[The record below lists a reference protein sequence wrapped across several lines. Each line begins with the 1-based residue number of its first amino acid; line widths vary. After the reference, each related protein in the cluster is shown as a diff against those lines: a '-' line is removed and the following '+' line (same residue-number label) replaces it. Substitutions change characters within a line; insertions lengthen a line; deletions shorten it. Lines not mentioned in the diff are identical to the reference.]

1 MKRKMSS
8 IQAPRP
14 PPGYTPLAVSP
25 SQILLQLTVS
35 NKCGQAFRWHGVD
48 VYESIEK
55 SHTVKK
61 EEEEHDLANFGSLS
75 AKSQDS
81 KKAYNRTTEWSMC
94 LSDRIVFVR
103 QDTERGYI
111 YFKTLMGQSS
121 SRPNDARQIDLT
133 NIETQTAAWLT
144 DYLNLDVPLASLYE
158 EWSEKDKV
166 FARFAK
172 RFGGVRMLKQDPWET
187 LCAFICSSNNN
198 IARIGQMVQ
207 NLCTHFSS
215 PMATITYPP
224 PPPEIF
230 VGDEDVQAAPTTITY
245 FPFPSV
251 ERLADQDVE
260 AKLRKLSF
268 GYRAPY
274 IQDTARLLLE
284 TVISSQESKEGIT
297 YDSAYQYLHSL
308 RSMDYRSARQELIR
322 FPGVGP
328 KVADCILLMAMDQP
342 SSIPVDRHV
351 FQFAE
356 RWYKIRTKGGHK
368 GYEHIADTFRQL
380 WGPYAGWAH
389 SVLFTADLRA
399 FQTYKVEETEQAIK
413 DENGMTQSPQIK
425 RDISVKEEEINYSN
439 HQKSIVAVER
449 ETEEENLKSDI
460 NGAETARTIRW
471 KKRVYDNHVQ
481 LPAQSQDEVKLTK
494 TFKDTKR
501 RRPLSI
507 KSERHE
513 A

>member
-1 MKRKMSS
+1 MSS
-8 IQAPRP
+8 SSTLAFQPPRP
-14 PPGYTPLAVSP
+14 PPGYTPLAVSS
-25 SQILLQLTVS
+25 SQILLQLTIS

-48 VYESIEK
+48 VYEPIEYIE
-55 SHTVKK
+55 TVKK
-61 EEEEHDLANFGSLS
+61 EEGDIDTTSIKTEETTRT
-75 AKSQDS
+75 
-81 KKAYNRTTEWSMC
+81 YNRTTEWSMC

-103 QDTERGYI
+103 QDVERGYI
-111 YFKTLMGQSS
+111 YFKTLMGLKSTE
-121 SRPNDARQIDLT
+121 QIDPA
-133 NIETQTAAWLT
+133 NIETQTAAWLN

-166 FARFAK
+166 FSRFAK
-172 RFGGVRMLKQDPWET
+172 RFGGVRMLRQDPWET

-207 NLCTHFSS
+207 NLCTHFSP
-215 PMATITYPP
+215 PMATVTYPP
-224 PPPEIF
+224 PPREVF
-230 VGDEDVQAAPTTITY
+230 AGDEEVQAMPTTVTY

-251 ERLADQDVE
+251 ERLAEKDID

-284 TVISSQESKEGIT
+284 IVASSKDQEEGPA
-297 YDSAYQYLHSL
+297 YDSPYQYLHSL
-308 RSMDYRSARQELIR
+308 RSMDYPSARQELIR

-399 FQTYKVEETEQAIK
+399 FQTYKVEEIENTIK
-413 DENGMTQSPQIK
+413 DGIAHSTQVK
-425 RDISVKEEEINYSN
+425 REIVVKEEEKSYPDAEKEPVINDRKKRTY
-439 HQKSIVAVER
+439 H
-449 ETEEENLKSDI
+449 NL
-460 NGAETARTIRW
+460 AETPTHDRNGTEI
-471 KKRVYDNHVQ
+471 
-481 LPAQSQDEVKLTK
+481 TK
-494 TFKDTKR
+494 AFKDTKKR
-501 RRPLSI
+501 RSVSAKKETSMIR
-507 KSERHE
+507 
-513 A
+513 

>member
-1 MKRKMSS
+1 NTAF
-8 IQAPRP
+8 QPPRP
-14 PPGYTPLAVSP
+14 PPGYTPLPVSA
-25 SQILLQLTVS
+25 SQILLQLTIS

-48 VYESIEK
+48 VYEPIEERIA
-55 SHTVKK
+55 VKK
-61 EEEEHDLANFGSLS
+61 EEEDGNASIPRIRT
-75 AKSQDS
+75 
-81 KKAYNRTTEWSMC
+81 YNRTTEWSMC

-103 QDTERGYI
+103 QDVERGYI
-111 YFKTLMGQSS
+111 YFKTLMGESS
-121 SRPNDARQIDLT
+121 NAPKLAEQVDPA
-133 NIETQTAAWLT
+133 NIEVQTAAWLN

-172 RFGGVRMLKQDPWET
+172 RFGGVRMLRQDPWET

-207 NLCTHFSS
+207 NLCTHFSH
-215 PMATITYPP
+215 PMATVTYPP
-224 PPPEIF
+224 PPTEVF
-230 VGDEDVQAAPTTITY
+230 AGDEEVQAMPTTITY

-251 ERLADQDVE
+251 ERLAEKDVD

-274 IQDTARLLLE
+274 IQDTARLLLDTVASSKKE
-284 TVISSQESKEGIT
+284 TDGIA
-297 YDSAYQYLHSL
+297 YDSPYQYLHSL
-308 RSMDYRSARQELIR
+308 RTMDYPSARQELIR
-322 FPGVGP
+322 CPGVGP

-368 GYEHIADTFRQL
+368 GYEHIADTFRKL

-399 FQTYKVEETEQAIK
+399 FQTYKV
-413 DENGMTQSPQIK
+413 
-425 RDISVKEEEINYSN
+425 
-439 HQKSIVAVER
+439 
-449 ETEEENLKSDI
+449 
-460 NGAETARTIRW
+460 
-471 KKRVYDNHVQ
+471 
-481 LPAQSQDEVKLTK
+481 
-494 TFKDTKR
+494 
-501 RRPLSI
+501 
-507 KSERHE
+507 
-513 A
+513 

>member
-1 MKRKMSS
+1 MSS
-8 IQAPRP
+8 SLASQPPRP
-14 PPGYTPLAVSP
+14 PPGYTPLPVSA
-25 SQILLQLTVS
+25 SQILLQLTIS

-48 VYESIEK
+48 VYEPIEDRPI
-55 SHTVKK
+55 VKK
-61 EEEEHDLANFGSLS
+61 EEEEQVGTSIP
-75 AKSQDS
+75 KIRT
-81 KKAYNRTTEWSMC
+81 YNRTTEWSMC
-94 LSDRIVFVR
+94 LADRIVFVR
-103 QDTERGYI
+103 QDVERGYI
-111 YFKTLMGQSS
+111 YFKTLIGESS
-121 SRPNDARQIDLT
+121 NVSHNAEQLDPAD
-133 NIETQTAAWLT
+133 IEAQTAAWLN

-172 RFGGVRMLKQDPWET
+172 RFGGVRMLRQDPWET

-207 NLCTHFSS
+207 NLCTHFSQ
-215 PMATITYPP
+215 PMATVTYPP
-224 PPPEIF
+224 PPTEVF
-230 VGDEDVQAAPTTITY
+230 AGDEEIQAMPTTITY

-251 ERLADQDVE
+251 ERIAEKDID

-274 IQDTARLLLE
+274 IQDTARLLLD
-284 TVISSQESKEGIT
+284 TVAKSKEQTEGIA

-308 RSMDYRSARQELIR
+308 RSMDYPSARQQLIR

-368 GYEHIADTFRQL
+368 GYEYIADTFRKL

-399 FQTYKVEETEQAIK
+399 FQTYKVEETEHVIK
-413 DENGMTQSPQIK
+413 SENGTGQSMEVK
-425 RDISVKEEEINYSN
+425 KEVLVKEEEISYPLTNESHN
-439 HQKSIVAVER
+439 NEEPLTNDTESER
-449 ETEEENLKSDI
+449 TV
-460 NGAETARTIRW
+460 RW
-471 KKRVYDNHVQ
+471 KKRVYDNHVAIPS
-481 LPAQSQDEVKLTK
+481 LEQDGAEITK

-501 RRPLSI
+501 RRPVSAQ
-507 KSERHE
+507 KEE